1 MWERIMIIQS
11 CSHLK
16 SVLDPSTRQG
26 VIKKAI
32 EELTPI
38 AQTFDAV
45 AFCGNSGALV
55 APIVADA
62 LNKTILLV
70 RKSGIDCAS
79 YEIVEGAVA
88 SRYIIIDDLV
98 CSGKTLRHIQQSIK
112 KHHFAMSECS
122 GIYLYGGDIFRADTF
137 KKVYGMNL
145 LNRKDK

>member
-1 MWERIMIIQS
+1 MIIQS

-79 YEIVEGAVA
+79 YEMVEGAVA

-98 CSGKTLRHIQQSIK
+98 CSGKTLSHIQRSINK
-112 KHHFAMSECS
+112 YHFSMAECV
-122 GIYLYGGDIFRADTF
+122 GVYLYGCTRFSKSVFRG
-137 KKVYGMNL
+137 VYKINL
-145 LNRKDK
+145 LSGSDKI

>member
-1 MWERIMIIQS
+1 MIIQS

-79 YEIVEGAVA
+79 YEMVEGAVA

-98 CSGKTLRHIQQSIK
+98 CSGKTLRHIQRSINQ
-112 KHHFAMSECS
+112 HHFAMSECI
-122 GIYLYGGDIFRADTF
+122 GIYLYGNVTKLTENF
-137 KKVYGMNL
+137 KRVYKINL
-145 LNRKDK
+145 LNNT